1 MPTYFSLVEVKACGA
16 LDDELWWLISNLL
29 YSERHDFTVVTPDS
43 LMLLLQKKIAD
54 YTIQMALANKTQN
67 IFKQ

>member
-1 MPTYFSLVEVKACGA
+1 MPTYISLVEVKACGA
-16 LDDELWWLISNLL
+16 LDDELWLTSNLL

-54 YTIQMALANKTQN
+54 YTIQMPLANKTQN